1 MANRNLK
8 ICCISSH
15 GGHLHELME
24 ATKGVYGDMYW
35 VTYKTKHTIALLK
48 SKTHYFVIDPQ
59 TSKVRF
65 FINAIQSLKHLIM
78 ERPRV
83 VVSTGS
89 GIAIPTILLAK
100 WFLHSKIIYIESAA
114 CVVEPSSTGRFVYKY
129 ADLFL
134 IQWES
139 LRKFYPNAK
148 YTGVL

>member
-1 MANRNLK
+1 
-8 ICCISSH
+8 
-15 GGHLHELME
+15 
-24 ATKGVYGDMYW
+24 
-35 VTYKTKHTIALLK
+35 
-48 SKTHYFVIDPQ
+48 
-59 TSKVRF
+59 
-65 FINAIQSLKHLIM
+65 M

-114 CVVEPSSTGRFVYKY
+114 CVVEPSRTGRFVYKY